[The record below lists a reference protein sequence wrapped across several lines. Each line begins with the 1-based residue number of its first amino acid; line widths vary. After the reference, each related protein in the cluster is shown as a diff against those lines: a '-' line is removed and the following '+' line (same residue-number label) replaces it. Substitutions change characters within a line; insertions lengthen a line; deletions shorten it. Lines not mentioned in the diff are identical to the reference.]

1 MKWRNRELKVE
12 NKKIYAENIQKEQKK
27 EENLEIQDTGVRLT
41 GEEEN
46 LGIGYEIVIGSEKR

>member
-1 MKWRNRELKVE
+1 MKVE